1 MTNKTDDMPAGLWVC
16 KKFIHF
22 PEYDGATGYEYFRP
36 VESYTPPVEITDQC
50 VKEAEKYFLMICEGM
65 ALDRDA
71 PCNPELRVIRQ
82 ALTDYG
88 QMVACINAYDAAGYS
103 AADIDRV
110 DHEFSAIIKKCRGKD
125 NG

>member
-65 ALDRDA
+65 ALDPDA
-71 PCNPELRVIRQ
+71 PCNPELRVIHQ
-82 ALTDYG
+82 ALTDYA
-88 QMVACINAYDAAGYS
+88 QMVECIKDLADVAEAGGH
-103 AADIDRV
+103 APLCLQIHA
-110 DHEFSAIIKKCRGKD
+110 AIIKKCRGTQ
-125 NG
+125 